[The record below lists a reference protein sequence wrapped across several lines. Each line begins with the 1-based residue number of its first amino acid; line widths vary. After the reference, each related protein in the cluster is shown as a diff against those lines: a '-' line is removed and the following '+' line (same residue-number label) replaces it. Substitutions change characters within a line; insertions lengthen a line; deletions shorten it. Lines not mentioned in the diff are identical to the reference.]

1 MATEL
6 HKVHYQPK
14 DWFTNNYSIST
25 NSEREQKASTNCRQE
40 GRYLRN
46 ETYAQTK
53 WDEYHNNIRLG
64 DRVDQIRKWK
74 EILEKVL
81 QDLDE
86 EIGDLSVSKDLAEQQ
101 LEDMNL
107 ATDVNVENLTL
118 REGHYGIDLTEDDP
132 ELELRKETQVING
145 IKALLQQRI
154 SESFEQLVR
163 LQEARQQV
171 QADFQD
177 KNIAM
182 DIDIDQYNLSHKSPN
197 ISFKP
202 DPLRVPKGSTT
213 PCEWEEFSHYNA
225 QRAEAEVRGSRTLRE
240 TIHHNLQQA
249 RNDLETA
256 QKSTGYSFRKRMH
269 EYERAIKELEWQ
281 KKNLEEEIAELEN
294 DIRELNLAI
303 ANKRGPM
310 KLAQTR
316 LENRTCRPS
325 VELCRDAP
333 QYGLTDEVKQ
343 LEATIA
349 ALEEKLKQSQ
359 HSLDSLQKN
368 LHTVNDELDRKNN
381 SLMLDKRCMDVR
393 ERLKTQPKS
402 TTERNITMTGLVR
415 DKPDILAA

>member
-225 QRAEAEVRGSRTLRE
+225 QRAEAE
-240 TIHHNLQQA
+240 
-249 RNDLETA
+249 
-256 QKSTGYSFRKRMH
+256 
-269 EYERAIKELEWQ
+269 
-281 KKNLEEEIAELEN
+281 LEEEIAELEN